1 MFIQATTGA
10 PKPKRPLS
18 AFFLFAAEHRPQV
31 RKDLEK
37 NTKEGVKVRVGD
49 IAKKIGV
56 MWKAVDADEKAKF
69 QVSDNPRGFVFAWVR
84 KASLG
89 NLSIKTGSETGY
101 LAQNLDRLHDRDF
114 QGRILDRKA

>member
-1 MFIQATTGA
+1 MTRNGGARKTKEATTGA

-69 QVSDNPRGFVFAWVR
+69 Q
-84 KASLG
+84 KAADAEKSKYQDAMAAY
-89 NLSIKTGSETGY
+89 NAKQEEAPTEE
-101 LAQNLDRLHDRDF
+101 
-114 QGRILDRKA
+114 

>member
-1 MFIQATTGA
+1 LLIQAATGA

-56 MWKAVDADEKAKF
+56 MWKAIEADEKAKF
-69 QVSDNPRGFVFAWVR
+69 QVSRKCDNPRIFVFA
-84 KASLG
+84 
-89 NLSIKTGSETGY
+89 
-101 LAQNLDRLHDRDF
+101 
-114 QGRILDRKA
+114 

>member
-1 MFIQATTGA
+1 LFIQATTGA

-69 QVSDNPRGFVFAWVR
+69 QVSDNPRGFVFA
-84 KASLG
+84 
-89 NLSIKTGSETGY
+89 
-101 LAQNLDRLHDRDF
+101 
-114 QGRILDRKA
+114 

>member
-1 MFIQATTGA
+1 MTRNGGARKTKEAATGA

-56 MWKAVDADEKAKF
+56 MWKAIEADEKAKF
-69 QVSDNPRGFVFAWVR
+69 Q
-84 KASLG
+84 K
-89 NLSIKTGSETGY
+89 
-101 LAQNLDRLHDRDF
+101 LADAEKSKWQDAMAAYNAK
-114 QGRILDRKA
+114 QEGATAEE

>member
-1 MFIQATTGA
+1 MTRNGGARKTKTASTGA

-69 QVSDNPRGFVFAWVR
+69 Q
-84 KASLG
+84 K
-89 NLSIKTGSETGY
+89 
-101 LAQNLDRLHDRDF
+101 LADAEKSKYQDAMAAYNA
-114 QGRILDRKA
+114 KEAEAPAEE